1 MMKIALGTVQW
12 GLNDGISNKQGIPSK
27 DELNRILSFADK
39 SGINLLDTAS
49 SYGNSEARI
58 GDFSKNKF
66 NIVTKIGISEND
78 ISIKEKIKKSL
89 KKLKSNSVYG
99 CLFHDTINF
108 LKYPSAWNEIQVQ
121 KKEGLIKKIG
131 FSLYNPQ
138 ELEKLFELNYIP
150 DLIQVPFNLID
161 RRFEP
166 YLKELK
172 NMDIEIHVRSIFL
185 QGLLLNFKMMN
196 EIKFSKWNKIW
207 WRYRNWL
214 KSIGLSP
221 LEACISHVLSFND
234 ISNIVVGVDDL
245 SQLKQIILASKR
257 DTVKAPKS
265 LISTDEKLINP
276 LSWL

>member
-1 MMKIALGTVQW
+1 M
-12 GLNDGISNKQGIPSK
+12 
-27 DELNRILSFADK
+27 
-39 SGINLLDTAS
+39 
-49 SYGNSEARI
+49 
-58 GDFSKNKF
+58 
-66 NIVTKIGISEND
+66 
-78 ISIKEKIKKSL
+78 
-89 KKLKSNSVYG
+89 
-99 CLFHDTINF
+99 LFR
-108 LKYPSAWNEIQVQ
+108 S
-121 KKEGLIKKIG
+121 
-131 FSLYNPQ
+131 
-138 ELEKLFELNYIP
+138 
-150 DLIQVPFNLID
+150 

-207 WRYRNWL
+207 ERYRNWL

-245 SQLKQIILASKR
+245 SQLKQIILASKK

>member
-1 MMKIALGTVQW
+1 MKIALGTVQW
-12 GLNDGISNKQGIPSK
+12 GLNYGISNKKGIPSK

-78 ISIKEKIKKSL
+78 ISIKEQIKKSL

-108 LKYPSAWNEIQVQ
+108 LKYPSVWNDIQIQ

-207 WRYRNWL
+207 GRYRNWL
-214 KSIGLSP
+214 KLIGLSP

-245 SQLKQIILASKR
+245 TQLKQIVLASKK

>member
-12 GLNDGISNKQGIPSK
+12 GLNYGISNKKGIPSK

-49 SYGNSEARI
+49 AYGNSEARI

-138 ELEKLFELNYIP
+138 ELEKLFELNYI
-150 DLIQVPFNLID
+150 QEFVFYGN
-161 RRFEP
+161 EH
-166 YLKELK
+166 K
-172 NMDIEIHVRSIFL
+172 NS
-185 QGLLLNFKMMN
+185 
-196 EIKFSKWNKIW
+196 S
-207 WRYRNWL
+207 
-214 KSIGLSP
+214 
-221 LEACISHVLSFND
+221 
-234 ISNIVVGVDDL
+234 
-245 SQLKQIILASKR
+245 
-257 DTVKAPKS
+257 
-265 LISTDEKLINP
+265 
-276 LSWL
+276 

>member
-1 MMKIALGTVQW
+1 MKIALGTVQW
-12 GLNDGISNKQGIPSK
+12 GLNYGISNKKGIPSK

-49 SYGNSEARI
+49 AYGNSEARI

-108 LKYPSAWNEIQVQ
+108 LKYPSPWNEIQVQ

-207 WRYRNWL
+207 GRYRNWL